1 MSKQQHPPVTDPD
14 NIPEVFCDGQM
25 NVAIRGNLAT
35 ITFTHVRPDP
45 TPMFK
50 KRRNCARD
58 CGRRRPSCNYCS
70 QFDSAARFI
79 EPRHHRASAA
89 RSTLVDQVFANVPSW
104 LS

>member
-50 KRRNCARD
+50 DGTVRRL
-58 CGRRRPSCNYCS
+58 
-70 QFDSAARFI
+70 
-79 EPRHHRASAA
+79 
-89 RSTLVDQVFANVPSW
+89 RSSPPEL
-104 LS
+104 

>member
-50 KRRNCARD
+50 DGTVRATARVV
-58 CGRRRPSCNYCS
+58 
-70 QFDSAARFI
+70 I
-79 EPRHHRASAA
+79 
-89 RSTLVDQVFANVPSW
+89 TVPN
-104 LS
+104 LIALRDLLNRVITAPQQPAPPAGGPTVH

>member
-50 KRRNCARD
+50 DGTVRATARVV
-58 CGRRRPSCNYCS
+58 
-70 QFDSAARFI
+70 I
-79 EPRHHRASAA
+79 
-89 RSTLVDQVFANVPSW
+89 TVPN
-104 LS
+104 LIALRDLLDRVITAPQQPAPPAGGPTVH

>member
-35 ITFTHVRPDP
+35 ITFRHVRPDP

-50 KRRNCARD
+50 DGTVRATARVV
-58 CGRRRPSCNYCS
+58 
-70 QFDSAARFI
+70 I
-79 EPRHHRASAA
+79 
-89 RSTLVDQVFANVPSW
+89 TVPN
-104 LS
+104 LIALRDLLNRVITAPQQPAPPAGGPTVH

>member
-50 KRRNCARD
+50 DGTAR
-58 CGRRRPSCNYCS
+58 
-70 QFDSAARFI
+70 ATARVVI
-79 EPRHHRASAA
+79 
-89 RSTLVDQVFANVPSW
+89 TVPN
-104 LS
+104 LIALRDLLDRVITAPQQPAPPAGGPTVH